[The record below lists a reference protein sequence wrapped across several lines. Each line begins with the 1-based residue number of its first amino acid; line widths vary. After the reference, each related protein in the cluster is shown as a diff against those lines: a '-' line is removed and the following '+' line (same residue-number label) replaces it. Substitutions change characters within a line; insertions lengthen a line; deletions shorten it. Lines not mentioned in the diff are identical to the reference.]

1 MGLRQ
6 LSCYRSPDP
15 RILSR
20 LRRIWSRGGRT
31 RRPDV
36 GRRLSP
42 QPETQ
47 HPPVGGEVLI
57 GLVASRLRRPDQTPS
72 GSVGVGHDH
81 NPHGATDQ
89 PARRAKP
96 SAPRSDDRGS
106 KPPPTVPDRSR
117 EVKVHYGRAEFATF
131 GGGGVDRRRRGGI
144 QSRARPSPPVPRAC
158 SVAPRARLI
167 GIRRAVVTFGLASLR
182 IPPASL
188 RARLATL
195 DSSDDPARSAR
206 ASARGASGARAAAS
220 NHWRLQ
226 LQQRA
231 AARSI
236 DLMGAAKNQKEAGG

>member
-36 GRRLSP
+36 GRGLSP

-106 KPPPTVPDRSR
+106 KPSPTVPDRSR

-144 QSRARPSPPVPRAC
+144 QSRARPSPPAPRAC
-158 SVAPRARLI
+158 CVASRAAD
-167 GIRRAVVTFGLASLR
+167 RRSASCRHLR
-182 IPPASL
+182 ACRSIPPASL

-195 DSSDDPARSAR
+195 DTPDDPARSAR

-236 DLMGAAKNQKEAGG
+236 DLMGAG

>member
-6 LSCYRSPDP
+6 LSCYRPPDP

-20 LRRIWSRGGRT
+20 RRRIWSRGGRT

-42 QPETQ
+42 RPETQ
-47 HPPVGGEVLI
+47 HPLVGGGVLI
-57 GLVASRLRRPDQTPS
+57 GLVTSRLCRPDQTPS
-72 GSVGVGHDH
+72 GSVGVGPDH

-131 GGGGVDRRRRGGI
+131 WRWRGGPAA
-144 QSRARPSPPVPRAC
+144 ARGNPVPRSPFAAGPGRIAAA
-158 SVAPRARLI
+158 SPRARLI
-167 GIRRAVVTFGLASLR
+167 GGR
-182 IPPASL
+182 
-188 RARLATL
+188 
-195 DSSDDPARSAR
+195 
-206 ASARGASGARAAAS
+206 
-220 NHWRLQ
+220 
-226 LQQRA
+226 
-231 AARSI
+231 
-236 DLMGAAKNQKEAGG
+236 

>member
-1 MGLRQ
+1 M
-6 LSCYRSPDP
+6 
-15 RILSR
+15 
-20 LRRIWSRGGRT
+20 
-31 RRPDV
+31 
-36 GRRLSP
+36 
-42 QPETQ
+42 
-47 HPPVGGEVLI
+47 I

-144 QSRARPSPPVPRAC
+144 QSRARPSPPAPRAC

-167 GIRRAVVTFGLASLR
+167 GSRQAAVTFQAEAIGH
-182 IPPASL
+182 
-188 RARLATL
+188 RARLATR
-195 DSSDDPARSAR
+195 DTPDDPARSAR
-206 ASARGASGARAAAS
+206 ASARGASGARTAAS

-226 LQQRA
+226 LHQRA
-231 AARSI
+231 AAHVHVMCMCMSC
-236 DLMGAAKNQKEAGG
+236 M

>member
-6 LSCYRSPDP
+6 LSCYRPPDP

-20 LRRIWSRGGRT
+20 RRRIWSRGGRT

-72 GSVGVGHDH
+72 GSVGVGRNH
-81 NPHGATDQ
+81 NPHEATDQ

-96 SAPRSDDRGS
+96 SAPRSADRGS

-144 QSRARPSPPVPRAC
+144 QSRARPSPPAPRAC
-158 SVAPRARLI
+158 CVA
-167 GIRRAVVTFGLASLR
+167 S
-182 IPPASL
+182 
-188 RARLATL
+188 
-195 DSSDDPARSAR
+195 
-206 ASARGASGARAAAS
+206 RAA
-220 NHWRLQ
+220 NR
-226 LQQRA
+226 
-231 AARSI
+231 
-236 DLMGAAKNQKEAGG
+236 

>member
-6 LSCYRSPDP
+6 LSCYRPPDP

-20 LRRIWSRGGRT
+20 RRRIWSRGGRT

-36 GRRLSP
+36 GRGLSP

-131 GGGGVDRRRRGGI
+131 GGGGVDRRRRGG
-144 QSRARPSPPVPRAC
+144 QSGPALALRRRPHARAAS
-158 SVAPRARLI
+158 PRARLI
-167 GIRRAVVTFGLASLR
+167 GGRRAVVTFGLAGLFHR
-182 IPPASL
+182 QAFGL
-188 RARLATL
+188 V
-195 DSSDDPARSAR
+195 
-206 ASARGASGARAAAS
+206 
-220 NHWRLQ
+220 
-226 LQQRA
+226 
-231 AARSI
+231 
-236 DLMGAAKNQKEAGG
+236 

>member
-6 LSCYRSPDP
+6 LSCYRPPDP

-20 LRRIWSRGGRT
+20 RRRIWSRGGRT

-42 QPETQ
+42 RPETR

-57 GLVASRLRRPDQTPS
+57 GLVASRSRRPDRRHQAPSVWVMTTIS
-72 GSVGVGHDH
+72 GSHR
-81 NPHGATDQ
+81 PAGAKGDS
-89 PARRAKP
+89 ARRRFKP

-144 QSRARPSPPVPRAC
+144 QSRARPSPPAPRAC
-158 SVAPRARLI
+158 CVASPAAN
-167 GIRRAVVTFGLASLR
+167 RRTASCRHLSGR
-182 IPPASL
+182 SH
-188 RARLATL
+188 RARLATR
-195 DSSDDPARSAR
+195 DTPDDPARSAR

>member
-6 LSCYRSPDP
+6 LSCYRPPDP

-20 LRRIWSRGGRT
+20 RRRIWSRGGRT

-36 GRRLSP
+36 GRGLSP

-81 NPHGATDQ
+81 NPHGANDQ
-89 PARRAKP
+89 PARR
-96 SAPRSDDRGS
+96 DRQPAS
-106 KPPPTVPDRSR
+106 CR
-117 EVKVHYGRAEFATF
+117 HL
-131 GGGGVDRRRRGGI
+131 
-144 QSRARPSPPVPRAC
+144 RAC
-158 SVAPRARLI
+158 RS
-167 GIRRAVVTFGLASLR
+167 

-195 DSSDDPARSAR
+195 DTSDDPARRAATTFRTRSKPPPTVPQQAAR
-206 ASARGASGARAAAS
+206 WVRTRVRRLRTTAEALDLNRICDLWHAYLGPAAAQGSGPALARRRRPIASTPPSPEQPLATAAATARGSA
-220 NHWRLQ
+220 L
-226 LQQRA
+226 
-231 AARSI
+231 
-236 DLMGAAKNQKEAGG
+236 

>member
-1 MGLRQ
+1 MGPRQ

-20 LRRIWSRGGRT
+20 RRRIWSRGGRT

-72 GSVGVGHDH
+72 GSIGVGHYH

-89 PARRAKP
+89 PARGDRQSGWGAVRP
-96 SAPRSDDRGS
+96 HAEASRS
-106 KPPPTVPDRSR
+106 
-117 EVKVHYGRAEFATF
+117 
-131 GGGGVDRRRRGGI
+131 
-144 QSRARPSPPVPRAC
+144 
-158 SVAPRARLI
+158 
-167 GIRRAVVTFGLASLR
+167 

-188 RARLATL
+188 CTC
-195 DSSDDPARSAR
+195 SV
-206 ASARGASGARAAAS
+206 ASTPPMIPRAA
-220 NHWRLQ
+220 
-226 LQQRA
+226 QQRPSGRG
-231 AARSI
+231 RSRRRPSRSKPR
-236 DLMGAAKNQKEAGG
+236 GGCAHGCAGCALRQRLWI

>member
-6 LSCYRSPDP
+6 LSCYRPSDP

-31 RRPDV
+31 RRPGV
-36 GRRLSP
+36 GRGLSP

-96 SAPRSDDRGS
+96 SAPRSNDRGS

-144 QSRARPSPPVPRAC
+144 QSRARPSPPAPRAC
-158 SVAPRARLI
+158 CVASRAAN
-167 GIRRAVVTFGLASLR
+167 RRSASCRHLR
-182 IPPASL
+182 ACRSIPPASL
-188 RARLATL
+188 CTCSVARH
-195 DSSDDPARSAR
+195 SR
-206 ASARGASGARAAAS
+206 
-220 NHWRLQ
+220 
-226 LQQRA
+226 
-231 AARSI
+231 
-236 DLMGAAKNQKEAGG
+236 

>member
-6 LSCYRSPDP
+6 LSCYRPPDP

-20 LRRIWSRGGRT
+20 RRRIWSRGGRT

-144 QSRARPSPPVPRAC
+144 QSRARPSPPAPRAC
-158 SVAPRARLI
+158 CVASRAAD
-167 GIRRAVVTFGLASLR
+167 RR
-182 IPPASL
+182 PASCRHL
-188 RARLATL
+188 SGRSHRARLATR
-195 DSSDDPARSAR
+195 DTADDPARSAR

>member
-1 MGLRQ
+1 M
-6 LSCYRSPDP
+6 
-15 RILSR
+15 
-20 LRRIWSRGGRT
+20 WSRGGRT

-72 GSVGVGHDH
+72 GSVGVGHHH

-144 QSRARPSPPVPRAC
+144 QSRARPSPPVPRASC
-158 SVAPRARLI
+158 VASRAANRRSALPSPFRPKPSGSFSCTTHPMIPRARPARRLE
-167 GIRRAVVTFGLASLR
+167 GRRERARQRAVSVSVSFS
-182 IPPASL
+182 
-188 RARLATL
+188 ATVGVNGAWP
-195 DSSDDPARSAR
+195 SS
-206 ASARGASGARAAAS
+206 
-220 NHWRLQ
+220 
-226 LQQRA
+226 
-231 AARSI
+231 
-236 DLMGAAKNQKEAGG
+236 

>member
-6 LSCYRSPDP
+6 LSCYRPPDP

-20 LRRIWSRGGRT
+20 RRRIWSRGGRT

-144 QSRARPSPPVPRAC
+144 QSRARPSPPVPRASC
-158 SVAPRARLI
+158 VASRAAN
-167 GIRRAVVTFGLASLR
+167 RR
-182 IPPASL
+182 PALPSPFKPNGHQ
-188 RARLATL
+188 ARLA
-195 DSSDDPARSAR
+195 ARHTR
-206 ASARGASGARAAAS
+206 
-220 NHWRLQ
+220 
-226 LQQRA
+226 
-231 AARSI
+231 
-236 DLMGAAKNQKEAGG
+236 

>member
-6 LSCYRSPDP
+6 LSCYRPPDP

-20 LRRIWSRGGRT
+20 RRRIWSRGGRT

-144 QSRARPSPPVPRAC
+144 QSRARPSPPAPRAC
-158 SVAPRARLI
+158 SVAPRARLLI
-167 GIRRAVVTFGLASLR
+167 GTSGWGAVRPHAEASR
-182 IPPASL
+182 SIPPASAPPHAF
-188 RARLATL
+188 RRLDTP
-195 DSSDDPARSAR
+195 DDPARWAHTYNLVLILTRPTLAR
-206 ASARGASGARAAAS
+206 AGLA
-220 NHWRLQ
+220 NRLY
-226 LQQRA
+226 
-231 AARSI
+231 
-236 DLMGAAKNQKEAGG
+236 